1 VNALSPIAPRLAKL
15 FPMLS
20 TDSAGECLATVAAIK
35 RTLAGQGLTV
45 HDLASM
51 LDDRLEQHEQRRS
64 PSYGPPVWSR
74 LSECERLA
82 WLRVVLNVSDVDTWQ
97 HQFCDGV
104 SSLIVAGRH
113 LTPKQNAAAQSVL
126 SDAWNKGLRT

>member
-1 VNALSPIAPRLAKL
+1 MSALAPIAPKLAKL

-20 TDSAGECLATVAAIK
+20 TESAGECLATVAAIK

-51 LDDRLEQHEQRRS
+51 FDDEPEPHEQRRS
-64 PSYGPPVWSR
+64 PSYGPPVWAR
-74 LSECERLA
+74 LSEADRLA

-104 SSLIVAGRH
+104 ASLIAAGRY
-113 LTPKQNAAAQSVL
+113 LTSKQNAAAQSVL
-126 SDAWNKGLRT
+126 SDAWNRGLRT

>member
-1 VNALSPIAPRLAKL
+1 MNALAPIAPRLAKL

-51 LDDRLEQHEQRRS
+51 FDDQPEQHEQRCS

-74 LSECERLA
+74 LSECDRLE
-82 WLRVVLNVSDVDTWQ
+82 WLRLVLNVSDIDTWQ
-97 HQFCDGV
+97 HQFCDSV
-104 SSLIVAGRH
+104 ASLIAAGRH
-113 LTPKQNAAAQSVL
+113 LTIRQNTAAQSVL
-126 SDAWNKGLRT
+126 SDAWNRGLRT